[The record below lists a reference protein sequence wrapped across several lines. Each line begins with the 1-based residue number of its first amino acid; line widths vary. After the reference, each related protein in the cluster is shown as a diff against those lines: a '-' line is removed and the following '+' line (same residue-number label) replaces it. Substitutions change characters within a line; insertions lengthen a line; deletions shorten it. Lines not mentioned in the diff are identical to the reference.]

1 MAALTVGNQGK
12 TAVTDIF
19 ISYSRDDD
27 VPPPDRPE
35 RKGFVTFLDEMIR
48 YEFRDLG
55 PDRPSVW
62 RDTKRISL
70 GDQFTPEI
78 EEALRNTSFLVIVLS
93 PNWMA
98 SNWCKRE
105 LDTFAKIHGPDGL
118 RERIILVNKRY
129 IDPDKR
135 PSLLQGQLGFSFF
148 DRNSDSR
155 DIAGDLDYFDRGEVR
170 DERYWD
176 QLKALAALLL
186 RRRPPPPPPPL
197 YPPTGRTIYVAKPAS
212 DMRAGYD
219 RIVSEL
225 VGKGHT
231 VVPSPAQ
238 DIPLNAAV
246 AAIDAAMASAEISI
260 HLLGEKA
267 GEAPEDQLPMVKLQL
282 ARAAAKASGD
292 GVAKF
297 HRVLWAP
304 SAWSVPATDKQPAQ
318 ETTRH
323 PVEVLGRFDQQL
335 PTDKVEGDT
344 LSKFVDYINQH
355 LLAIAPARSLDALI
369 EKGGD
374 ARLYLHHCEADS
386 EYALTLAQAL
396 QQRQLETLL
405 PAFDGPESEIRSF
418 NGKQMAECDAVVLC
432 WASASEVWVRAEASG
447 LRDWHQ
453 LGRKQQFF
461 YRAVVAAPPPGNRK
475 KAGKL
480 LFSRGDIDF
489 VLDLSN
495 NNIPTADLLDQLV
508 PATRANAA

>member
-1 MAALTVGNQGK
+1 M
-12 TAVTDIF
+12 
-19 ISYSRDDD
+19 
-27 VPPPDRPE
+27 
-35 RKGFVTFLDEMIR
+35 
-48 YEFRDLG
+48 
-55 PDRPSVW
+55 
-62 RDTKRISL
+62 
-70 GDQFTPEI
+70 
-78 EEALRNTSFLVIVLS
+78 
-93 PNWMA
+93 
-98 SNWCKRE
+98 
-105 LDTFAKIHGPDGL
+105 
-118 RERIILVNKRY
+118 
-129 IDPDKR
+129 
-135 PSLLQGQLGFSFF
+135 
-148 DRNSDSR
+148 
-155 DIAGDLDYFDRGEVR
+155 
-170 DERYWD
+170 
-176 QLKALAALLL
+176 
-186 RRRPPPPPPPL
+186 
-197 YPPTGRTIYVAKPAS
+197 
-212 DMRAGYD
+212 
-219 RIVSEL
+219 
-225 VGKGHT
+225 
-231 VVPSPAQ
+231 
-238 DIPLNAAV
+238 
-246 AAIDAAMASAEISI
+246 
-260 HLLGEKA
+260 
-267 GEAPEDQLPMVKLQL
+267 
-282 ARAAAKASGD
+282 
-292 GVAKF
+292 
-297 HRVLWAP
+297 
-304 SAWSVPATDKQPAQ
+304 
-318 ETTRH
+318 
-323 PVEVLGRFDQQL
+323 

>member
-1 MAALTVGNQGK
+1 
-12 TAVTDIF
+12 VTDIF

-27 VPPPDRPE
+27 VPPPDRPD
-35 RKGFVTFLDEMIR
+35 RKGFVTFLHESIR

-78 EEALRNTSFLVIVLS
+78 EETLKNTSFLVVVLS

-98 SNWCKRE
+98 SKWCRKE
-105 LDTFAKIHGPDGL
+105 LDTFGQIHGSNGI
-118 RERIILVNKRY
+118 RERIIVVNKRY

-148 DRNSDSR
+148 SRNDDVQ
-155 DIAGDLDYFDRGEVR
+155 DIAGDLEYFDRGEVC
-170 DERYWD
+170 DKRYWD
-176 QLKALAALLL
+176 QLKALAAHLL
-186 RRRPPPPPPPL
+186 RRRPPPPPPPAYL
-197 YPPTGRTIYVAKPAS
+197 PTGRTIFVAKPAS

-238 DIPLNAAV
+238 DMPLNSAV
-246 AAIDAAMASAEISI
+246 ADIDAALSGAEISI

-267 GEAPEDQLPMVKLQL
+267 GDAPEDQLPMVKLQL
-282 ARAAAKASGD
+282 ARAAAKISRNEG
-292 GVAKF
+292 AKF
-297 HRVLWAP
+297 HRVVWAP
-304 SAWSVPATDKQPAQ
+304 GLWTVPTSDTQPAR
-318 ETTRH
+318 EMTRH
-323 PVEVLGRFDQQL
+323 PVEVLARFDQQL

-355 LLAIAPARSLDALI
+355 LVAIAPARSLDALI
-369 EKGGD
+369 DKGGD
-374 ARLYLHHCEADS
+374 VRLYLHHCEADS
-386 EYALTLAQAL
+386 EYALNLAQAL
-396 QQRQLETLL
+396 QQRKLEALL
-405 PAFDGPESEIRSF
+405 PAFEGPDSEIKSF
-418 NGKQMAECDAVVLC
+418 NGKQLAECDAVILC

-461 YRAVVAAPPPGNRK
+461 YRAVVAAPPPGTRK
-475 KAGKL
+475 KASKL
-480 LFSRGDIDF
+480 LFPRGDIDF
-489 VLDLSN
+489 VVDLSN
-495 NNIPTADLLDQLV
+495 VGVPTADLLDQLV
-508 PATRANAA
+508 PATHASAS